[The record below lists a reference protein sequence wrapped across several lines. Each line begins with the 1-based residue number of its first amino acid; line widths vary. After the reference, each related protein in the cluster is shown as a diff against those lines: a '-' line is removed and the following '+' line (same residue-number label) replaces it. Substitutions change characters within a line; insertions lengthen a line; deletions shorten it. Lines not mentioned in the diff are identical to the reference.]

1 MWSDPVL
8 PDLCPPGLS
17 NLPQHHHVERVV
29 GEAGDERRQRDD
41 DDDGDEEVRAA
52 VGTRRGPGF
61 LPRVRE
67 ASAVGVELQREAAAA

>member
-1 MWSDPVL
+1 M
-8 PDLCPPGLS
+8 
-17 NLPQHHHVERVV
+17 

-52 VGTRRGPGF
+52 VGARRRPGF

-67 ASAVGVELQREAAAA
+67 ASAVGVELQAGNRKGRRDEVTVLKIF